1 MFSQNLYVLDRAS
14 GQVWKYEPTNDGQY
28 SAPAIAYLEKPYAP
42 NLVRDI
48 AVDGDIWIVTDA
60 GTLQRFRRQGGVT
73 VVPLEFAIR
82 WRGDAAHI
90 DAVQAKEGAGREIW
104 VLDAKARRVVGIAKD
119 GAEDVR
125 VALPTELAEPSGF
138 LAVEEQNF
146 VVSLHGTRL
155 ARTDIAR

>member
-1 MFSQNLYVLDRAS
+1 MPARSSASAVRAARRS
-14 GQVWKYEPTNDGQY
+14 CRSSSP
-28 SAPAIAYLEKPYAP
+28 SA
-42 NLVRDI
+42 
-48 AVDGDIWIVTDA
+48 
-60 GTLQRFRRQGGVT
+60 
-73 VVPLEFAIR
+73 
-82 WRGDAAHI
+82 DAAHI